1 MCASEDKA
9 ICHTYITYHL
19 SNTYI
24 PYIIQ
29 VRERLLA
36 AKHNLDKAIEDYD
49 LVADYPSLMTAAHLQ
64 V

>member
-1 MCASEDKA
+1 M
-9 ICHTYITYHL
+9 HHL
-19 SNTYI
+19 SLKYYI
-24 PYIIQ
+24 YADIQ

-36 AKHNLDKAIEDYD
+36 AKHNLDKAIEDYA